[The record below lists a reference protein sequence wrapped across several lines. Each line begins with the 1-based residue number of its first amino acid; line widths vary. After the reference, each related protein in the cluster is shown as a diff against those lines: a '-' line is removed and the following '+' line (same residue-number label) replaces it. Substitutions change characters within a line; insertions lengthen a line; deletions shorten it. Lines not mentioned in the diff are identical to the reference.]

1 MKNNGCFRCSSAY
14 GWTMRRPG
22 SSHSPA
28 GTAAPRRRTR
38 RPSRVGAVPRPERC
52 LTPSWSRGS
61 CGLWAKDT
69 GTVLPSISSMIGWIP
84 HSLVSRGVTKSRRGP
99 GTWSL
104 TNLAVLTPTW
114 SLSSSAWSV
123 HARATRLERCNRF
136 RAERIS
142 LSVETTT
149 ESGHG
154 RIQRDDIATLLSYS
168 FLILAGNDKAAVNES
183 LQELLADK
191 VSVGGQAVRGNR

>member
-1 MKNNGCFRCSSAY
+1 MNGPY
-14 GWTMRRPG
+14 T
-22 SSHSPA
+22 PA
-28 GTAAPRRRTR
+28 R
-38 RPSRVGAVPRPERC
+38 
-52 LTPSWSRGS
+52 
-61 CGLWAKDT
+61 
-69 GTVLPSISSMIGWIP
+69 
-84 HSLVSRGVTKSRRGP
+84 LVTLCPNLVTDQPDG
-99 GTWSL
+99 
-104 TNLAVLTPTW
+104 LTPTW

-168 FLILAGNDKAAVNES
+168 FLILAGNDKTAVNES
-183 LQELLADK
+183 IQELLADK